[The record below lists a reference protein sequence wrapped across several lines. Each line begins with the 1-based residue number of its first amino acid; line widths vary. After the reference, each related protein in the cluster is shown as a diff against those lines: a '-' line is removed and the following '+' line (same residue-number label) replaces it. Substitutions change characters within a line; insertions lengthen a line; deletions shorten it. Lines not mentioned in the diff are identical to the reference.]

1 MQLKQNKAVTKGRT
15 VSSTK
20 IVTVRMP
27 IELADKARQL
37 AESEGSSVSGL
48 VEALVAQ
55 AVKPKKGRK
64 TT

>member
-1 MQLKQNKAVTKGRT
+1 MQLKPNKAKTKGRT

-27 IELADKARQL
+27 VELADKARQL

-48 VEALVAQ
+48 VEELVSR
-55 AVKPKKGRK
+55 AVKQKGRK
-64 TT
+64 TA

>member
-1 MQLKQNKAVTKGRT
+1 MQLKPNKAKTKGRT

-27 IELADKARQL
+27 VELADRARQL

-48 VEALVAQ
+48 VEELVSR
-55 AVKPKKGRK
+55 AVKQKGRK
-64 TT
+64 TA

>member
-55 AVKPKKGRK
+55 AVKSKKGRK

>member
-1 MQLKQNKAVTKGRT
+1 
-15 VSSTK
+15 
-20 IVTVRMP
+20 MP

-64 TT
+64 AT

>member
-27 IELADKARQL
+27 VELAAEAKKL

-48 VEALVAQ
+48 VEELVSR
-55 AVKPKKGRK
+55 AVKQKGRK
-64 TT
+64 TA